1 MDKQVSH
8 DDTCMLAKLPVSHW
22 KPLFSLPNRTDMGH
36 GGNLTSWHRARSVES
51 MFFFFAVTCPRC
63 LITQLYLFAYFNHW
77 GGNPLPAVT
86 TAWIQARQMNR
97 MEYSGSWSNLM
108 LLVFSSIM
116 KCRSAG
122 LPKAPRR
129 SCRLPNSSSTLQI
142 SSTSEILSL
151 LPMTEH
157 SQHHPRVQRPSCMCE
172 YDHSMVI
179 TAGDLYVL
187 SSVVP
192 QTDRRVGTRQIR
204 LYTWSLV
211 RGSSALPLKR

>member
-36 GGNLTSWHRARSVES
+36 GGNLTSWHRACSVES
-51 MFFFFAVTCPRC
+51 MFFFFAITCPRC
-63 LITQLYLFAYFNHW
+63 RITQLYLFAYFNHW

-116 KCRSAG
+116 KCRQEVARGSQ
-122 LPKAPRR
+122 
-129 SCRLPNSSSTLQI
+129 RLPEDPAGFQTVPQPYKLAQPQKFSLCFQWLNIPSITPESSDLLACVNMTIPWS
-142 SSTSEILSL
+142 SL
-151 LPMTEH
+151 LVT
-157 SQHHPRVQRPSCMCE
+157 CMYCQ
-172 YDHSMVI
+172 V
-179 TAGDLYVL
+179 
-187 SSVVP
+187 
-192 QTDRRVGTRQIR
+192 
-204 LYTWSLV
+204 
-211 RGSSALPLKR
+211 